1 MWNETFLNSEKR
13 KENGSKMEI
22 RLSLV
27 SLSWAVY
34 LLEAGI
40 YFCLM
45 FLSLTFLILLV
56 VLTSWVIMVGSN

>member
-45 FLSLTFLILLV
+45 FLSYFSHSLGGPNELGDNG
-56 VLTSWVIMVGSN
+56 WQ